1 MIRIPVSLF
10 DIIKDD
16 KGGFRIQVNNDR
28 AAVVNY
34 GLNRLADRLLEVA
47 KSWTF
52 KGLDE
57 HWKIASKQYDK
68 KSHLVKQF
76 VFINDAP
83 EEQHTGGLDTE
94 ALWKIM
100 DTGREGWRQGK
111 KEYTFAT
118 YPDSAE
124 AKEAKAGRKSN
135 RRGVKQFLIAK
146 SRNSGL
152 TTLTGRA
159 RLGDIYPTK
168 PDFWLD
174 RALNKGLETF
184 IQQLEA
190 SDFGEVDADY
200 VSFGDMPGVDLVPN
214 LYELASGRGDL
225 DVTAG
230 ESDDFLYGDYG
241 GSHRQN
247 VSYGGDDPTEPWYA
261 SFY

>member
-47 KSWTF
+47 RSWTF

-57 HWKIASKQYDK
+57 HWDYSKQYDR
-68 KSHLVKQF
+68 KSHLIKKI
-76 VFINDAP
+76 VFSNNAP
-83 EEQHTGGLDTE
+83 DEEHRGGLTTSD
-94 ALWKIM
+94 LWEIM
-100 DTGREGWRQGK
+100 ESGREGWRQGK
-111 KEYTFAT
+111 TEYTFAT
-118 YPDSAE
+118 YPDSDE
-124 AKEAKAGRKSN
+124 AKEAKEGRKSN
-135 RRGVKQFLIAK
+135 RRSVKKFLIAK
-146 SRNSGL
+146 SRNSGPN
-152 TTLTGRA
+152 TAVGRA

-168 PDFWLD
+168 PEFWLD

-190 SDFGEVDADY
+190 ADFGEVDADY
-200 VSFGDMPGVDLVPN
+200 ISFGDMPGVDLIPN
-214 LYELASGRGDL
+214 LYELSSGRGDL
-225 DVTAG
+225 DVSSG
-230 ESDDFLYGDYG
+230 ESDDFLYGT
-241 GSHRQN
+241 
-247 VSYGGDDPTEPWYA
+247 YGGDHRQDPQYPLQEHDFWYE